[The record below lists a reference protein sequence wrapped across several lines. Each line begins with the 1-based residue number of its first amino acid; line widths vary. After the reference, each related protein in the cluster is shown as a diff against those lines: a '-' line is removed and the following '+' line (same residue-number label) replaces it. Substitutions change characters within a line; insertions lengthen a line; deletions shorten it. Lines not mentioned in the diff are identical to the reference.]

1 VPEQPS
7 RGARLVVGL
16 MSGTSMD
23 GIDAALVRI
32 SGPAT
37 QPRVRLLGFEM
48 NPYSAPVRRTILR
61 IAAGE
66 AATAGEISQLN
77 FLLGELFAEAT
88 LRVCRTARVPPARLA
103 AIGSHGQTIYHQGSP
118 TREAGRL
125 VTSTLQV
132 AEPAVIAERTGA
144 PVVADF
150 RPADMAAGGQGA
162 PLVPLVDY
170 LLLRDAR
177 RGTVALN
184 IGGIA
189 NFTVIPANA
198 RPEEV
203 FGFDTGPGNM
213 VIDGLV
219 RNFSHGRK
227 TYDAGGR
234 WAARGQ
240 AIEPLLAEVLRL
252 PFFRRQPPKSAGREQ
267 FGQWFGREFFLKR
280 RSAKAEDLLRTATEL
295 TARSIADAVDRF
307 VLGSISIHRLIVSGG
322 GAHNRL
328 LVSRL
333 SQLLPR
339 LRVQLSDASGLPADA
354 KEAIAFA
361 VLADRTMHG
370 LPGNLPSVTGA
381 RRAVVLG
388 RISRP

>member
-1 VPEQPS
+1 MPEQPS

>member
-1 VPEQPS
+1 
-7 RGARLVVGL
+7 
-16 MSGTSMD
+16 MD

-170 LLLRDAR
+170 LLFSSDTSAR
-177 RGTVALN
+177 VVLN
-184 IGGIA
+184 IGGIS
-189 NFTVIPANA
+189 NVTYLPAGGGMA
-198 RPEEV
+198 DV
-203 FGFDTGPGNM
+203 LAYDTGPGNM
-213 VIDGLV
+213 VIDELV
-219 RNFSHGRK
+219 QLMTKGAQP
-227 TYDAGGR
+227 YDEDGAIAAAGTVNDV
-234 WAARGQ
+234 
-240 AIEPLLAEVLRL
+240 LLEVLLKHEFLQR
-252 PFFRRQPPKSAGREQ
+252 PPPKSTGREE
-267 FGQWFGREFFLKR
+267 FGRAYALKIRNWRGR
-280 RSAKAEDLLRTATEL
+280 RRGKLPPRDTVATATRF
-295 TARSIADAVDRF
+295 TAVSIA
-307 VLGSISIHRLIVSGG
+307 GSLRKFILPKGPLDELIVSGG
-322 GAHNRL
+322 GALNPVLMRQL
-328 LVSRL
+328 ACELPGVRVSK
-333 SQLLPR
+333 
-339 LRVQLSDASGLPADA
+339 SDCYGIPVKS
-354 KEAIAFA
+354 KECIAFA
-361 VLADRTMHG
+361 ILARETILG
-370 LPGNLPSVTGA
+370 RPGNLPSATGA
-381 RRAVVLG
+381 AGPRILG
-388 RISRP
+388 QFTPV